1 MEEQIKKLQQTQKF
15 QSFIILFLMLA
26 MASMYFMDDIKSN
39 DIIHTKGLVIEDK
52 KGNPRMIMG
61 FPINQADTRLRT
73 DALSGLLMLDNAGTD
88 RIHLGPHGNLFLGGK
103 YVDRYNKGW
112 SLFFNDEKGEERT
125 GYGYSDSDNSVG
137 LGMDY
142 GGESG
147 GEAIYLYAAPERAFI
162 SINADLQENTGI
174 RDRIVLWHDTEE
186 DLSLMKIS
194 DASQDGRISLKAS
207 KGANPILEWTDSLA
221 NKKRIL
227 D

>member
-1 MEEQIKKLQQTQKF
+1 MEAQIKKLQQIQKF

-26 MASMYFMDDIKSN
+26 MAVMYFVDEKDAR
-39 DIIHTKGLVIEDK
+39 DIIHTKGLVIEDENGK
-52 KGNPRMIMG
+52 PRMMMG
-61 FPINQADTRLRT
+61 FPISHAETRLRNDT
-73 DALSGLLMLDNAGTD
+73 LSGMLMLDEYGVD
-88 RIHLGPHGNLFLGGK
+88 RIHLGTHGKLFLGGR
-103 YVDRYNKGW
+103 YIDRYNDGW
-112 SLFFNDEKGEERT
+112 SLFFNDGKGEERT

-147 GEAIYLYAAPERAFI
+147 GEAIYLYAAPKQAFL

-174 RDRIVLWHDTEE
+174 RDRIVLWHDTEK

-194 DASQDGRISLKAS
+194 DARQDGRISLKAE
-207 KGANPILEWTDSLA
+207 KGAASVILSKDSLA